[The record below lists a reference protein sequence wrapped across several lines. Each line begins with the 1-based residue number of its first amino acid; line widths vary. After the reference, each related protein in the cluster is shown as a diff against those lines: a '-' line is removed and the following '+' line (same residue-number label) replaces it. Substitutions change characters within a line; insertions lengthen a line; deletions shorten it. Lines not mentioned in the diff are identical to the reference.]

1 MSRSRGSFH
10 PLAIEKEEMCGLPYQ
25 KKCWYVTT
33 EFSSTGF
40 ELEGVIGFDPI
51 NERWKASRLQ
61 IAFGIRT
68 GRIDWLGTSTNC
80 LENFNCGWTNNRWW
94 PFFSFAV
101 SFIWTRPTTTSSSHM
116 TPAKRDQTT
125 SKKLPRKN
133 KALVSIME
141 KRPPSFVV
149 GRLLLPSKNR
159 AQPFSLTCC
168 YCVSYQ
174 KGSNWF
180 DWNRDGHS
188 IFFFFFHVQIYSILA
203 AENSQNKRRRRR
215 RRKNG

>member
-94 PFFSFAV
+94 PFFLSQSV
-101 SFIWTRPTTTSSSHM
+101 SFERGRQRP
-116 TPAKRDQTT
+116 
-125 SKKLPRKN
+125 
-133 KALVSIME
+133 
-141 KRPPSFVV
+141 RPPTWLPLSAIKRQAKSYQERIRLWSPLWRK
-149 GRLLLPSKNR
+149 GRPALLLAVCCFLLKIGPNR
-159 AQPFSLTCC
+159 SRSRAVIVSLIKKDRTDLTEIEMAIQ
-168 YCVSYQ
+168 S
-174 KGSNWF
+174 S
-180 DWNRDGHS
+180 
-188 IFFFFFHVQIYSILA
+188 FFFFHVQIYSILA

-215 RRKNG
+215 RKNG